1 MSSLSCYQFMY
12 VLVQLQCTSWL
23 VQRYI
28 VPLCMC
34 ELHIH
39 VYKSTSF
46 LLSLCESGSCSIYS
60 TGLHRRKVY
69 NTLSVLNIP
78 RVTPPPSS
86 NSCTVKD
93 CFSPPPLGV
102 YTNSTFP
109 GPGTTMSVALYY
121 TGSEQINKVDAKT
134 PALNAAYTQW
144 MHTMRYQ
151 CTILIDIGDGLGN
164 VTWLQSLYYNTRLVA
179 YQRIAF

>member
-1 MSSLSCYQFMY
+1 
-12 VLVQLQCTSWL
+12 
-23 VQRYI
+23 
-28 VPLCMC
+28 
-34 ELHIH
+34 
-39 VYKSTSF
+39 
-46 LLSLCESGSCSIYS
+46 
-60 TGLHRRKVY
+60 
-69 NTLSVLNIP
+69 
-78 RVTPPPSS
+78 
-86 NSCTVKD
+86 
-93 CFSPPPLGV
+93 
-102 YTNSTFP
+102 
-109 GPGTTMSVALYY
+109 MSVALYY